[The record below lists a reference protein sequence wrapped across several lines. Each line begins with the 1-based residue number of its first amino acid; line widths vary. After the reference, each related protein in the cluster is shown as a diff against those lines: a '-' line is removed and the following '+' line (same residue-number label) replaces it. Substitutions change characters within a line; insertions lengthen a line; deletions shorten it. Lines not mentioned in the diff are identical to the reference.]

1 MKIHNVLLILLSSVI
16 WSGCVSK
23 KANKQSANEFDGWND
38 VEPITVLN
46 KHKRWVPTA
55 DVEHQMQHLRLEIA
69 FNYQVQ
75 TAQGKATLT
84 LKPYF
89 YESQTVV
96 LDAKMMKLHRVAK
109 IEESDTISLKYEY
122 DSLLLK
128 IDLGRKYTRDE
139 SYQLFIQY
147 TAQPELVTTNTKTA
161 ITDAKGLYF
170 INPLGNK
177 PQVPTQIW
185 TQGEPESNSV
195 WIPMIDK
202 PNQKYTQEFFITV
215 KNEFVTLSNG
225 ELMWSKEHDNN
236 TRTDYWKQSLPH
248 APYLSMICVGDF
260 IITKDYWRDSVEV
273 NYYLEP
279 AYAPYAKEIFGKTPE
294 MMECFSQK
302 LGVDYPWEKYSQVVV
317 REFVSGAMENT
328 TAVIHYDGVQRT
340 SRELIDYPQ
349 DGIIAHELF
358 HHWFGDLVTCE
369 SWNNLSLNESFAT
382 YGEYL
387 WYECGYGRDIADEK
401 FIPNLSNYIA
411 SRNKH
416 DEPLFRN
423 FYHTPNDVFDVV
435 SYQKGSRVLHLLRQY
450 LGDEAFFK
458 SIQLYLTRFAFKS
471 AEVHN
476 FRLIVEEVTGR
487 DMNWFFNQWFFNAGH
502 PYVVFNYKLSDSKKK
517 VDIQIQQQQDT
528 LQYGVFYLP
537 LNIEVYDDQKNI
549 TTHRFF
555 ITQADQMISIS
566 SDKPITNVNVN
577 PGYVLLADI
586 DDRKSPEWWNVQALQ
601 APLIIDR
608 NVAVSALEPQIED
621 KTVADYLKNIQ
632 HVYLNSSSELEREM
646 GASLLVDADSSTIQA
661 YKDKLLSM
669 VHNDKS
675 SVNKVIAL
683 IALAKL
689 NEPELID
696 LIADRAK
703 NDSSYFVA
711 RYALLALYEVDSLK
725 ALQIAKFH
733 ENDNMRDLVVAV
745 ADIYS
750 QQTDSIYLS
759 YFMSRLHAQ
768 FKNRDVIISQLFQY
782 LYNQPLSMQR
792 AVYQKLS
799 EQRSIEVDFKKLT
812 DYYIN
817 DRVAYYLA
825 EKNVLE
831 QTLKKQKSAAGKA
844 EIQERINQI
853 DDLVTILKS

>member
-1 MKIHNVLLILLSSVI
+1 MKIHNVLLIVLNLLI
-16 WSGCVSK
+16 WSGCATNNTNK
-23 KANKQSANEFDGWND
+23 KALSELDALFAS
-38 VEPITVLN
+38 EPITVLN

-55 DVEHQMQHLRLEIA
+55 NIEHEMKHLRLEIS
-69 FNYQVQ
+69 FDYQNQ
-75 TAQGKATLT
+75 TAKGKATIT

-89 YESQTVV
+89 YESQLVV

-109 IEESDTISLKYEY
+109 LESTDTIPLKFEY
-122 DSLLLK
+122 DSSLLK
-128 IDLGRKYTRDE
+128 IDLGRKYNRSET
-139 SYQLFIQY
+139 YQLFVQY
-147 TAQPELVTTNTKTA
+147 TAQPELVIANSKTA

-170 INPLGNK
+170 INPLGVK

-215 KNEFVTLSNG
+215 KSEYVTLSNG
-225 ELMWSKEHDNN
+225 ELMWSKEHDDN
-236 TRTDYWKQSLPH
+236 TRTDYWKQQLPH

-260 IITKDYWRDSVEV
+260 KITKDYWRDSVEV

-279 AYAPYAKEIFGKTPE
+279 DYAPYAMQIFGKTPQ

-340 SRELIDYPQ
+340 PRELIDYPQ

-358 HHWFGDLVTCE
+358 HQWFGDLVTCE

-401 FIPNLSNYIA
+401 FIPNLSSYLA

-435 SYQKGSRVLHLLRQY
+435 SYQKGSRVLHMLRNY
-450 LGDEAFFK
+450 IGDEAFFK

-476 FRLIVEEVTGR
+476 FRLIVEEVTGK

-502 PYVVFNYKLSDSKKK
+502 PYVEVKYKLSDSKKK
-517 VDIQIQQQQDT
+517 VDIQILQQQDT

-537 LNIEVYDDQKNI
+537 LNIEVYDDKNNI
-549 TTHRFF
+549 TTHPYF
-555 ITQADQMISIS
+555 ITQADQMITIAI
-566 SDKPITNVNVN
+566 DHPIANVNIN

-586 DDRKSPEWWNVQALQ
+586 EDRKSTQWWNKQALK
-601 APLIIDR
+601 APHMIDR
-608 NVAVSALEPQIED
+608 NVAVTALEAQSD
-621 KTVADYLKNIQ
+621 DTQVAMYLKNIQ
-632 HVYLNSSSELEREM
+632 DVYLKSTSELEREM
-646 GASLLVDADSSTIQA
+646 GASLLYNADSATIIS
-661 YKDKLLSM
+661 YKDVLVKM
-669 VHNDKS
+669 VADEKNS
-675 SVNKVIAL
+675 INKIVAL
-683 IALAKL
+683 MALAKL
-689 NEPELID
+689 NQTETNN
-696 LIADRAK
+696 LIADRAQ
-703 NDSSYFVA
+703 NDSSYVVN
-711 RYALLALYEVDSLK
+711 RYALLTLFEIDTSK
-725 ALQIAKFH
+725 ALAIAKLH
-733 ENDNMRDLVVAV
+733 EDDNMRDLVVAV
-745 ADIYS
+745 SEIYS
-750 QQTDSIYLS
+750 QQNDSTYLS
-759 YFMSRLHAQ
+759 YFMSRINPEFKYRDIIIRHLFNYLNTQPFAIQRLAYQKIKEQRLLDNQ
-768 FKNRDVIISQLFQY
+768 FKQL
-782 LYNQPLSMQR
+782 
-792 AVYQKLS
+792 A
-799 EQRSIEVDFKKLT
+799 
-812 DYYIN
+812 DYYVN
-817 DRVAYYLA
+817 DKIAYLNS
-825 EKNVLE
+825 EKMSLE
-831 QTLKKQKSAAGKA
+831 QQYKKQKTAIAKA
-844 EIQERINQI
+844 EVQEQIIQI
-853 DDLVTILKS
+853 DELITILSR